1 MDSFAV
7 LTHILLE
14 RLVTPPL
21 PAPRWEAN
29 DDTEDDNSNTEWMGH
44 RGIVRRVT
52 GYQGSDAE
60 GCIKYHC
67 RNEGKTGYDAEIV
80 MDGVEE
86 IGDGPEKQDDRDVQ
100 ECVCPGHKLP
110 HLELIQALK

>member
-1 MDSFAV
+1 

-29 DDTEDDNSNTEWMGH
+29 DDTEDVNSNAEWMGQW
-44 RGIVRRVT
+44 RIIRRVT

-60 GCIKYHC
+60 DCIEYHC
-67 RNEGKTGYDAEIV
+67 RNEGKTGYGAEIV